1 MHRHACIVSAV
12 GGCRL
17 SVDAA
22 AAAKYPTHANAMQCS
37 GGAGYS
43 AELFILLPLALL
55 AAQNIYLYFFQ
66 RHKTLGGTALSF
78 SPFWHR
84 LLHTVV
90 APSPP
95 IPTQVHHPTVRP
107 NQQLVCFRSTIFLS
121 PVVATSNYY
130 RFDFHHAEIN
140 YSRRKQERIPVL
152 VAVAAMDVSSTPML
166 LLLLFLQGNAAIR
179 VPIRTRDGWSATSP
193 FSHR

>member
-1 MHRHACIVSAV
+1 M
-12 GGCRL
+12 

-55 AAQNIYLYFFQ
+55 AAQNIYLYFFFSGTRHSAAQ
-66 RHKTLGGTALSF
+66 RFLSR
-78 SPFWHR
+78 PFGIVCCTQ
-84 LLHTVV
+84 LLHL
-90 APSPP
+90 
-95 IPTQVHHPTVRP
+95 HHPFPHKSTIQP
-107 NQQLVCFRSTIFLS
+107 SAQTNNWKIRSTIFLS

-166 LLLLFLQGNAAIR
+166 LLLLLFLQGNAAIR